1 MGESALQR
9 RTPMDDRRITDLYW
23 NRDEE
28 ALALTER
35 ALGGYLLSIARRILG
50 NEEDARECV
59 NDCLLEAWNSIPPN
73 RPESLANFL
82 GRIARRRAIDRL
94 RRKGALKRGGGEA
107 DAAFEELEDV
117 VASAETPE
125 TLFEKEQ
132 LAEAVRT
139 FVRGMKQPDRDLFI
153 RRYWF
158 MDTVAD
164 LAARWDMT
172 TGQVTMRLAR
182 SRKKLAAYLKKEKWI
197 E

>member
-1 MGESALQR
+1 
-9 RTPMDDRRITDLYW
+9 MDDGRITDLFW

-28 ALALTER
+28 ALTLTER
-35 ALGGYLLSIARRILG
+35 AYGAYLLSISQRILG
-50 NEEDARECV
+50 DKEDARECV
-59 NDCLLEAWNSIPPN
+59 NDCLLEAWNSIPPA
-73 RPESLANFL
+73 RPESLPNFL

-94 RRKGALKRGGGEA
+94 RRKGALKRGGGAAEA
-107 DAAFEELEDV
+107 SFDELEDV
-117 VASAETPE
+117 AASVETPE
-125 TLFEKEQ
+125 SLFEKEQ

-158 MDTVAD
+158 MDTVPE

-182 SRKKLAAYLKKEKWI
+182 SRKKLAAHLKKEKWI

>member
-1 MGESALQR
+1 
-9 RTPMDDRRITDLYW
+9 MDDSRIIELFRQR
-23 NRDEE
+23 NEE
-28 ALALTER
+28 ALSLTEK
-35 ALGGYLLSIARRILG
+35 AYGAYLLSISRRILG

-59 NDCLLEAWNSIPPN
+59 NDCLWEAWNSIPPHE
-73 RPESLANFL
+73 PESLPNFL

-94 RRKGALKRGGGEA
+94 RRSSALKRGGGEGA
-107 DAAFEELEDV
+107 LAFEELEDSL
-117 VASAETPE
+117 ASLDDPAGQVEQ
-125 TLFEKEQ
+125 KE
-132 LAEAVRT
+132 LAEAVRS
-139 FVRGMKQPDRDLFI
+139 FVRGMKQPDRDLFV

-158 MDTVAD
+158 LDSVAD